1 MTRRAPPR
9 GAQVMMVVG
18 LAPAAL
24 WAVFTLTTRA
34 YAMDLG
40 GFFFVV
46 STGFWA
52 YLAAVLVAG
61 TAAVQALRHDPV
73 PDALTWLL
81 ACATGAVVAG
91 PWVYCAFARSIQG

>member
-1 MTRRAPPR
+1 MRSQAPPR
-9 GAQVMMVVG
+9 GTRAMIVIG
-18 LAPAAL
+18 LAPAVL
-24 WAVFTLTTRA
+24 WAAFTLTTRA
-34 YAMDLG
+34 YALDLG
-40 GFFFVV
+40 GFFVV
-46 STGFWA
+46 ASTGFWT

-61 TAAVQALRHDPV
+61 PAAVQALRHDPV